1 MGWWGRGWCWWWY
14 GGGFL
19 KWRICNTIGFNT
31 KTV

>member
-1 MGWWGRGWCWWWY
+1 MGWWGWGCCWWWY